1 MNVKDPSIQNV
12 RNSTLTVDLGSN
24 SRHDRDLKCGNGVN
38 PVIQQCPVVP
48 VQVLYQ
54 LLVLG
59 RVLSVQTT
67 VELSFLRAQSLQDIT
82 ALYQVYVLQYSVL
95 DPKIGPQ
102 VQQQGLLLTTFRV
115 YGLPVLAVHFDS
127 STVPGHVK

>member
-1 MNVKDPSIQNV
+1 VNVNDPSSQNV

-24 SRHDRDLKCGNGVN
+24 SRHDRDLKCGNGIN

-54 LLVLG
+54 VLG
-59 RVLSVQTT
+59 HVLSVQPT
-67 VELSFLRAQSLQDIT
+67 VELSFLRTQSL
-82 ALYQVYVLQYSVL
+82 QVYVLQCFVL

-102 VQQQGLLLTTFRV
+102 VQQQGTFRV
-115 YGLPVLAVHFDS
+115 HGLPVLAVQFDS
-127 STVPGHVK
+127 TTVPGHVK